1 MQYLRMK
8 HYFWQEWNIYNTPQN
23 LKWKRFEL
31 TLFLKKSKLKG
42 PPQESEVGNV
52 FSSSLLGRTGSN
64 FDSHLTFEL
73 NSQKY
78 PVVISRFVSIR
89 FVFYYYYFI
98 SILFYFSSN
107 NWPQFLKG
115 EKNKKSDL
123 YREIDEGYNY
133 TVI

>member
-1 MQYLRMK
+1 MV
-8 HYFWQEWNIYNTPQN
+8 
-23 LKWKRFEL
+23 
-31 TLFLKKSKLKG
+31 KKIWIDSFFSQSKLKG
-42 PPQESEVGNV
+42 PRQDSEVGNV

-89 FVFYYYYFI
+89 FVFYYYFLL
-98 SILFYFSSN
+98 LFFFSSN
-107 NWPQFLKG
+107 NWLQFLKG
-115 EKNKKSDL
+115 EKNKKRDL

-133 TVI
+133 IVI